1 MSSADSQD
9 YRDLARSL
17 LGLLELARRTLGDEE
32 APSELVGR
40 VTGHLGCGLPD
51 VVAVH
56 ERFPIW
62 DHVNIHR
69 GIDAYLARY
78 GSEGTWFG
86 MATGMMR
93 PHQDLLS
100 RLAMPAPGPMGK
112 AGSASYGTAATGP
125 DTDTEVVTL
134 GLIATSAPSG
144 APAVIGIRAERE
156 FGPPYG
162 ELEILAADRAVAS
175 AARTEI
181 TRLSAEHNVFRGQVL
196 SFAES
201 EHHGNELASFLPRI
215 SLTAGDVV
223 LPDGVLESIERHIA
237 GVGELSAELRD
248 AGQHLKRGLLLYGPP
263 GTGKTHTVRYLTGKL
278 TATTVLLLTGRS
290 IRFVE
295 SAAALARR
303 LQPSMVVLEDVDLIA
318 MDRDFSEGSSSPLLF
333 TLLDAMD
340 GVGADADV
348 TFVLTTNRADILE
361 HAIADRPGR
370 VDLAIEIPRPDA
382 VCRDRLL
389 QLYTRHVTVDG
400 GTSAVVAATEG
411 VTASYIKELVR
422 RAVLI
427 ALRTGEKPP
436 VVRPAHFDEVLADM
450 NAEHQSLTR
459 SLLGGDA
466 APGDARPLGTFRRA
480 RR

>member
-1 MSSADSQD
+1 MASAGSQD
-9 YRDLARSL
+9 YRELARGL
-17 LGLLELARRTLGDEE
+17 LGLLEVARRTLSDEE
-32 APSELVGR
+32 AASELVTR
-40 VTGHLGCGLPD
+40 VTGHLGCELPG

-56 ERFPIW
+56 ERFQIW

-69 GIDAYLARY
+69 GVDAYLARH
-78 GSEGTWFG
+78 GSTGTWFG

-100 RLAMPAPGPMGK
+100 RLAMPAPGPMGR
-112 AGSASYGTAATGP
+112 AGSASYGTVATGP

-134 GLIATSAPSG
+134 GLIATTAPG
-144 APAVIGIRAERE
+144 GVPVVLGIRAERE

-162 ELEILAADRAVAS
+162 DLEILAADRDAAS

-181 TRLSAEHNVFRGQVL
+181 ARLSAEHNVFRGQVL

-201 EHHGNELASFLPRI
+201 EHHGNELVSFLPRI
-215 SLTAGDVV
+215 RLAAGDVV
-223 LPDGVLESIERHIA
+223 LPEGVLESIERHVA
-237 GVGELSAELRD
+237 GVGGHSGELRD
-248 AGQHLKRGLLLYGPP
+248 LGQHLKRGLLLYGPP

-278 TATTVLLLTGRS
+278 TGTTVILLTGRS

-295 SAAALARR
+295 AAAALARR

-318 MDRDFSEGSSSPLLF
+318 MDRDLSSGPNPLLF

-340 GVGADADV
+340 GVGSDADV

-361 HAIADRPGR
+361 HALADRPGR

-382 VCRDRLL
+382 VCREQLL
-389 QLYTRHVTVDG
+389 RLYTRGVTLDG
-400 GTSAVVAATEG
+400 SASDVVAATEG

-422 RAVLI
+422 RAVLA
-427 ALRTGEKPP
+427 ALDTGEQPL
-436 VVRPAHFDEVLADM
+436 VLRQAHFDEVLAGM
-450 NAEHQSLTR
+450 NAEHQALTR
-459 SLLGGDA
+459 SLLGGGTVLGDGRP
-466 APGDARPLGTFRRA
+466 PGAFRRPHG
-480 RR
+480 